1 MSRPEI
7 KARSTYLL
15 YLTRPHP
22 YLISFLFVILL
33 QLISIIS
40 LQVGGQPFEMDMTAM
55 AAGDTANAIHF
66 SPENVTLKA
75 TGFLLALEIVA
86 AMLRYGFM
94 SFHLHA
100 ARRENVSYYDLMDGF
115 MLFFRAAA
123 LWLITGIMVYI
134 GLLLL
139 IVPGVYLAI
148 TYAMAP
154 RLMFDHSDWGV
165 FRCLA
170 ESRRLMTGN
179 RWDFFKLRVSLLGWT
194 ILRAFPFTAVF
205 AEPFITMCDS
215 VYYLYLIRD
224 PALEFTESS
233 PPDEKPP
240 WEY

>member
-7 KARSTYLL
+7 KARSTYLM

-22 YLISFLFVILL
+22 YMISFLFVILL

-40 LQVGGQPFEMDMTAM
+40 LQVGGQPLVMDMSAM
-55 AAGDTANAIHF
+55 AAGDTANAIRF
-66 SPENVTLKA
+66 APENVTLRA
-75 TGFLLALEIVA
+75 TGLLLALEIVA
-86 AMLRYGFM
+86 ALLRYGFM

-100 ARRENVSYYDLMDGF
+100 ARREKVSYYDLMDGF
-115 MLFFRAAA
+115 MRFFRAAA
-123 LWLITGIMVYI
+123 LWLITGLMVYV

-154 RLMFDHSDWGV
+154 RLLFDHPDWGV
-165 FRCLA
+165 FRCLG

-179 RWDFFKLRVSLLGWT
+179 RWDFFRLRLSLIGWT
-194 ILRAFPFTAVF
+194 ILSAFPFTAVF
-205 AEPFITMCDS
+205 AEPFITMCDT
-215 VYYLYLIRD
+215 VFYLYLIRD
-224 PALEFTESS
+224 PALEPPENS

>member
-15 YLTRPHP
+15 YLTRSHP

-100 ARRENVSYYDLMDGF
+100 ARRESVSYYDLMDGF
-115 MLFFRAAA
+115 MLFFRAVA
-123 LWLITGIMVYI
+123 LWLITGIMVYV

-154 RLMFDHSDWGV
+154 RLMFDHPDWGV
-165 FRCLA
+165 FRCMR

-194 ILRAFPFTAVF
+194 ILTAFPFTAVF